1 MKSKLLLG
9 LLPALLAFSVT
20 GCSGDN
26 GDEKKSEKLP
36 DNVVVNFYI
45 DFNQYDSGEVYA
57 TQTISQG
64 GKVTA
69 PATPT
74 EAPFEMYP
82 NFLGWSAKEIID
94 NKNDLWNFD
103 TEITSKTGT
112 FSIYGIWVAAGES

>member
-9 LLPALLAFSVT
+9 LLPALLALSVT
-20 GCSGDN
+20 GCSGDEN
-26 GDEKKSEKLP
+26 NDDSQKLP
-36 DNVVVNFYI
+36 ENVVVSFYI
-45 DFNQYDSGEVYA
+45 DYNQFDSGEAYA
-57 TQTISQG
+57 TQTIAQG

-103 TEITSKTGT
+103 TEITSETGT
-112 FSIYGIWVAAGES
+112 FSIYGIWVAKGES